1 MLKNYISITKPGII
15 FGNLITVAGGFLL
28 ASQHNVN
35 WLLFVVTLLG
45 ISLVIASGCVFNNV
59 IDRDIDKLMHRT
71 QNRVMVKGL
80 INKKVALVYGALL
93 ALVGSWLLGHFANI
107 LTLIVALVGLFF
119 YVIVYTLGF
128 KRTSVYGT
136 LVGSVSG
143 AVPPVVGYC
152 AVSNTLDVGGI
163 ILFVMLTLWQ
173 MPHSYA
179 IAIFRFKDYSAANIP
194 VLPISKG
201 IKHAKISMLIYTIL
215 FLLAVVQLYFW
226 GYTGIYYL
234 VLSSLV
240 GFWWV
245 WLALKGFY
253 SNNDTVWARKLF
265 GFSILAIM
273 ILSFMMAVDSIERHE
288 LPLPPAYSQYKV

>member
-15 FGNLITVAGGFLL
+15 FGNLITVAGGFFL

-35 WLLFVVTLLG
+35 WLLFIATLLG
-45 ISLVIASGCVFNNV
+45 IAFIIASGCVFNNV
-59 IDRDIDKLMHRT
+59 IDHDIDKLMHRT

-80 INKKVALVYGALL
+80 IAKQHALIYGIVLSILGGGLL
-93 ALVGSWLLGHFANI
+93 YYFANL
-107 LTLIVALVGLFF
+107 LTLCVALVGLFF

-128 KRTSVYGT
+128 KRSSVYGT

-152 AVSNTLDVGGI
+152 AVSNTLDIGGI

-194 VLPISKG
+194 VLPVSKS
-201 IKHAKISMLIYTIL
+201 IKRAKVSMFIYTVL
-215 FLLAVVQLYFW
+215 FLCAIVQLYVW
-226 GYTGIYYL
+226 HYTGIYYL
-234 VLSSLV
+234 IAAILV
-240 GFWWV
+240 GAWWV
-245 WLALKGFY
+245 YLAFRGFY
-253 SNNDTVWARKLF
+253 TDNDVVWARKLF
-265 GFSILAIM
+265 GFSIIAIM
-273 ILSFMMAVDSIERHE
+273 ILSLMMSLDSLERQTK
-288 LPLPPAYSQYKV
+288 LPPPPAYTWHA